1 MIKKIFAGTLL
12 LALSIA
18 TPSHAAITIGAL
30 TQLCGYDAQGRE
42 LAPSAHASCQ
52 SYMAGI
58 IDYHDLFRSVGKT
71 SPNIDFCLP
80 QTVTYTDLQRV
91 VLEYLQTHSNFADS
105 PAASA
110 VVIALNNNYPCANSQ
125 PLRTMADD
133 QATEDF
139 LLLEEDY

>member
-1 MIKKIFAGTLL
+1 MIKKL
-12 LALSIA
+12 LATIVLTAAIV

-71 SPNIDFCLP
+71 TPNIDFCLP
-80 QTVTYTDLQRV
+80 QTATYTDLQRV
-91 VLEYLQTHSNFADS
+91 VLEYLQAHSQFKDS

-110 VVIALNNNYPCANSQ
+110 VVIALHNDYPCANNTA
-125 PLRTMADD
+125 PLTAADD
-133 QATEDF
+133 QATQDF
-139 LLLEEDY
+139 LLLEDDY

>member
-1 MIKKIFAGTLL
+1 MGIIVSTA
-12 LALSIA
+12 IIM
-18 TPSHAAITIGAL
+18 PSHAAITIGAL

-71 SPNIDFCLP
+71 TPNIDFCLP
-80 QTVTYTDLQRV
+80 QTITYTDLQRV
-91 VLEYLQTHSNFADS
+91 VLEYLQAHSNFADS

-110 VVIALNNNYPCANSQ
+110 VVIALHNDFPCETNDA
-125 PLRTMADD
+125 PLTAADD
-133 QATEDF
+133 QATQDF
-139 LLLEEDY
+139 LLNEDY

>member
-1 MIKKIFAGTLL
+1 MIKKLFAGLILT
-12 LALSIA
+12 
-18 TPSHAAITIGAL
+18 TVVVMPSHAAITIGAL

-71 SPNIDFCLP
+71 TPSIDFCLP
-80 QTVTYTDLQRV
+80 QTITYTDLQRV
-91 VLEYLQTHSNFADS
+91 VLEYLQSHSSFADS

-110 VVIALNNNYPCANSQ
+110 VVIALHNDFPCANSMA
-125 PLRTMADD
+125 PLTAADD

-139 LLLEEDY
+139 LYSEDY